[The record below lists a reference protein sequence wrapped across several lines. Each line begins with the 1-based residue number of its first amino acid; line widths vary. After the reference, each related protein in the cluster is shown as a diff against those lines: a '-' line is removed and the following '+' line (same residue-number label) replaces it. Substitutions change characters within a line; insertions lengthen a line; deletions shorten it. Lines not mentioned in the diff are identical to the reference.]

1 MKNKRNMRT
10 GPLLYIAA
18 VLALQGCQK
27 DSAKPDDQ
35 LPVDEMMG
43 YMASQKDMK
52 LTYTITEGDGL
63 GSTYLWEVTDVKD
76 SAGYKV
82 CSARLAFGGNIFIYN
97 NGRFNA
103 EESVSLGT
111 NMPAIYYDLLDKM
124 REQYNVS
131 FTHRERPIP
140 MVIRHHDPVD
150 QLVSGAGVVAEWHG
164 VGEDDYSKITQDYEV
179 ERSAVTV
186 DTTERIKIGLGEFD
200 CLRLRFHS
208 ASHNKMVITDKIS
221 NGGSQTIANNFESD
235 VTTWIAL
242 GLGTIK
248 TTEVSAAGIS
258 TTELTNIE
266 K

>member
-1 MKNKRNMRT
+1 MKKNRNRRT
-10 GPLLYIAA
+10 GPLLFIAA

-27 DSAKPDDQ
+27 DPAKPDEQ

-43 YMASQKDMK
+43 YMASQKGMK

-82 CSARLAFGGNIFIYN
+82 CSARLAFDGNIFIYN

-103 EESVSLGT
+103 EESVSLGA
-111 NMPAIYYDLLDKM
+111 NMPAIYYDVL
-124 REQYNVS
+124 EQMKTQFNVS
-131 FTHRERPIP
+131 FTHNERPIP
-140 MVIRHHDPVD
+140 TVIRHHDPVD
-150 QLVSGAGVVAEWHG
+150 QLISSAGIVAEWHG

-179 ERSAVTV
+179 ERSAITV

-221 NGGSQTIANNFESD
+221 NAGPQTIVNKFESD

-242 GLGTIK
+242 GLGTIR

-258 TTELTNIE
+258 TTELTSIE